1 MLIVLEGKVF
11 VRNGELVDLEGGVG
25 LLKFYDLLIF
35 VVNYF
40 YKRLDFICYNDRYN
54 KYILIII

>member
-25 LLKFYDLLIF
+25 FLKFYDLLIF
-35 VVNYF
+35 VFNYF

-54 KYILIII
+54 KCILIII